1 MRQKA
6 TYVGRFRSYDSR
18 MCVVVLSKRALN
30 DFSIYCTFY
39 FFFYLLVKLF
49 TLPEL
54 IALVNK
60 DLQYDVGRPPKRPQT
75 GLASSANR
83 LQRLFAAKR
92 CPTATSGQTGNGNML
107 ETGKINS

>member
-1 MRQKA
+1 MREKA

-30 DFSIYCTFY
+30 DLSIYWTFY
-39 FFFYLLVKLF
+39 FFYLLVKLF

-60 DLQYDVGRPPKRPQT
+60 DLQ
-75 GLASSANR
+75 
-83 LQRLFAAKR
+83 
-92 CPTATSGQTGNGNML
+92 
-107 ETGKINS
+107 